1 MCNSAPDSRW
11 AMLAFVLSDPLD
23 LSVRRGVMRAFAMGG
38 RRLRFAP
45 SLLHS
50 QRCME
55 RQGFLW
61 ERGGKTMHYHFE
73 GELTAWDCKRWLPF
87 RFEVP
92 DRCDALEIDL
102 AFEPARAQGIANRL
116 TLTLFDPEGFRGAGH
131 RGGAAH
137 HVRITAGEA
146 TPGYIPGP
154 LPIGEWVVE
163 IDTHMIMPG
172 PFVRYRLDIALTESI
187 GSHVARGAK
196 SQECIDTAAVP
207 EAVAVPDAG
216 WYRGDLHTHSHHSDA
231 KGLTV
236 ADMVS
241 LARNYELDFF
251 FLTDHNTNAGLL
263 VGDARCD
270 TDPLIGRGIE
280 LTTYWGHALCLGT
293 DRWVD
298 WRVRPGRGGMAALAE
313 AAHRAGALFVIAHP
327 LADGD
332 PGCTGCAWRFGA
344 MMPGNARLVE
354 VWNGPWDGDS
364 NNEDALAL
372 WYDWLNQ
379 GLRIVATAG
388 TDVHGKVPMGVTPG
402 FNVIYAE
409 ARSEAALLDALR
421 AGHLYL
427 SAGPTLMLEAEDTRG
442 RRAMMGDAID
452 RRAAFRVVWEGTPE
466 DGEVRILVDGRL
478 LTPLASGSEGEHRW
492 EMAPDAGH
500 WVVAEVRDADG
511 KLRAVTNPIFLER
524 EALSSMAPC
533 S

>member
-1 MCNSAPDSRW
+1 
-11 AMLAFVLSDPLD
+11 
-23 LSVRRGVMRAFAMGG
+23 
-38 RRLRFAP
+38 
-45 SLLHS
+45 
-50 QRCME
+50 
-55 RQGFLW
+55 
-61 ERGGKTMHYHFE
+61 MHHHFE

-92 DRCDALEIDL
+92 DGCDVLEIDL
-102 AFEPARAQGIANRL
+102 SFEPARAQGIANRL

-137 HVRITAGEA
+137 HVRIAAGEA
-146 TPGYIPGP
+146 TPGYLPGP
-154 LPIGEWVVE
+154 LPSGAWTVE

-172 PFVRYRLDIALTESI
+172 TPVRYRLEIALTE
-187 GSHVARGAK
+187 GTGALPAHCVEPLPHVATDSGLGA
-196 SQECIDTAAVP
+196 AAVP
-207 EAVAVPDAG
+207 GPG

-231 KGLTV
+231 KAFTV

-241 LARNYELDFF
+241 LARDYELDFF

-298 WRVRPGRGGMAALAE
+298 WRVRPGSGGMAAIAE
-313 AAHRAGALFVIAHP
+313 ASHRAGALFVIAHP

-354 VWNGPWDGDS
+354 VWNGPWNGDS

-379 GLRIVATAG
+379 GLRMVATAG
-388 TDVHGKVPMGVTPG
+388 TDVHGKVPAGVTPG

-427 SAGPTLMLEAEDTRG
+427 SAGPALLLEAEDAQG
-442 RRAMMGDAID
+442 HRAMMGDAID
-452 RRAAFRVVWEGTPE
+452 RRATFHVAWDGTAEG
-466 DGEVRILVDGRL
+466 GEVRILVDGRL
-478 LTPLASGSEGEHRW
+478 LTLLASGSEGECRW
-492 EMAPDAGH
+492 EMAPEAGH
-500 WVVAEVRDADG
+500 WVVAEVRGADG
-511 KLRAVTNPIFLER
+511 RLHAVTNPIFLER

-533 S
+533 LERI